1 MKGLT
6 IIESEAI
13 DRLTSQISGIE
24 EMFRTT
30 LKELQEAKKP
40 WMTMK
45 EVCEYMGKGSTWL
58 DLNKGEIGFSKAG
71 GEIRFKRKDV
81 DAYLE
86 SRYYK
91 SNSK

>member
-1 MKGLT
+1 MNGLT
-6 IIESEAI
+6 IIETEAI
-13 DRLTSQISGIE
+13 DRLTSRLTGIE
-24 EMFRTT
+24 EMFASAINE
-30 LKELQEAKKP
+30 LKEAKKP

-58 DLNKGEIGFSKAG
+58 DLNKQLIGFSKAG

-86 SRYYK
+86 SRYFK
-91 SNSK
+91 SKTK